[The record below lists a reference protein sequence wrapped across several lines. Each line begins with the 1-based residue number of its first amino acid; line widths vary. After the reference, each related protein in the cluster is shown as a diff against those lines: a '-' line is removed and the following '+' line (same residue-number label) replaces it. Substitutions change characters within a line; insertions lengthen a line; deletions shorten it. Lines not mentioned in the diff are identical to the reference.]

1 MLLLFFNSFS
11 SPIQKN
17 INLLSL
23 SLTLII
29 ITHQLII
36 GNIKTNN
43 LRTLS
48 NYPIKYLEI
57 VFELVFLSINFEI
70 TILSILTFQIF
81 IYLSIIYLFLCSIN
95 FFLLPF
101 SQKIP
106 ISLYYHRQYNRA
118 PEN

>member
-101 SQKIP
+101 SHKIP